1 MKVLVV
7 HGPNLNLLGR
17 REPDTYGEQML
28 AQIDEMIASYAS
40 EADIEVK
47 CMQSNIEGEL
57 VDAIQQAAQ
66 WADAIIINPAAY
78 THTSVALRDVLAA
91 VDIPAVEVHLSNMP
105 PGISLRG
112 NPVSSY
118 VRRRE
123 ELSESIQQNELD
135 LFIVS
140 SRPNLRYLM
149 GFSGEGIGLV
159 SPSEAVL
166 ITDRRYEVEAG
177 EEAPDC
183 QVIFAERGYLQELA
197 SYLAK
202 LEQPRAGF
210 ESQHLSYANYRK
222 LVELADGAEL
232 VPVEGVVER
241 QRAIK
246 DDTEIA
252 AIRWAAQV
260 VSEAVPRVIAELT
273 LEITERQL
281 SLRLREAILQAGGDD
296 VSFEPIVAF
305 GENSARAHAVPT
317 ERRLA
322 QGDIVLIDAGAQV
335 DGYCSDMT
343 RTVVFGELTNK
354 FIEIYQTVRRAQQA
368 AMAAIIPG
376 AQAAEVDAQAREVI
390 DSSPYEGSFGHSLG
404 HGVGLEVHE
413 DPRLGKNSKD
423 VLKAGQVVTAE
434 PGIYLPGWGGVRLE
448 ELVLVT
454 QQGAEPLTQASYWE
468 W

>member
-1 MKVLVV
+1 
-7 HGPNLNLLGR
+7 
-17 REPDTYGEQML
+17 
-28 AQIDEMIASYAS
+28 
-40 EADIEVK
+40 
-47 CMQSNIEGEL
+47 
-57 VDAIQQAAQ
+57 
-66 WADAIIINPAAY
+66 
-78 THTSVALRDVLAA
+78 
-91 VDIPAVEVHLSNMP
+91 
-105 PGISLRG
+105 
-112 NPVSSY
+112 VSSY
-118 VRRRE
+118 ARRRH
-123 ELSESIQQNELD
+123 ELSKRLEQDELD

-140 SRPNLRYLM
+140 SRPNLRYLT

-177 EEAPDC
+177 EEARDC
-183 QVIFAERGYLQELA
+183 QIIFAEQGYLQQLG
-197 SYLAK
+197 SYLAE

-232 VPVEGVVER
+232 VSVEGVVEG

-246 DDTEIA
+246 DDAEIA
-252 AIRWAAQV
+252 AIRRAAQV
-260 VSEAVPRVIAELT
+260 ISEAVPRVVAELIIG
-273 LEITERQL
+273 ITEREL

-296 VSFEPIVAF
+296 VSFEPVVAF

-317 ERRLA
+317 DRKLS

-343 RTVVFGELTNK
+343 RTVVFGDPTNK
-354 FIEIYQTVRRAQQA
+354 FIEVYQTVRRAQQA
-368 AMAAIIPG
+368 AMAAIVPG
-376 AQAAEVDAQAREVI
+376 AVAAEVDAQAREVI

-413 DPRLGKNSKD
+413 EPRLGKNSED
-423 VLKAGQVVTAE
+423 VLKVGQVVTDE

-454 QQGAEPLTQASYWE
+454 QQGAEPLTRAAYLE

>member
-1 MKVLVV
+1 MS
-7 HGPNLNLLGR
+7 
-17 REPDTYGEQML
+17 
-28 AQIDEMIASYAS
+28 SYA
-40 EADIEVK
+40 
-47 CMQSNIEGEL
+47 
-57 VDAIQQAAQ
+57 
-66 WADAIIINPAAY
+66 
-78 THTSVALRDVLAA
+78 
-91 VDIPAVEVHLSNMP
+91 
-105 PGISLRG
+105 
-112 NPVSSY
+112 
-118 VRRRE
+118 RRRH
-123 ELSESIQQNELD
+123 ELSKRLEQDELD

-140 SRPNLRYLM
+140 SRPNLRYLT

-177 EEAPDC
+177 EEARDC
-183 QVIFAERGYLQELA
+183 QIIFAEQGYLQQLG
-197 SYLAK
+197 SYLAE

-232 VPVEGVVER
+232 VSVEGVVEG

-246 DDTEIA
+246 DDAEIA
-252 AIRWAAQV
+252 AIRRAAQV
-260 VSEAVPRVIAELT
+260 ISEAVPRVVAELIIG
-273 LEITERQL
+273 ITEREL

-296 VSFEPIVAF
+296 VSFEPVVAF

-317 ERRLA
+317 DRKLS

-343 RTVVFGELTNK
+343 RTVVFGDPTNK
-354 FIEIYQTVRRAQQA
+354 FIEVYQTVRRAQQA
-368 AMAAIIPG
+368 AMAAIVPG
-376 AQAAEVDAQAREVI
+376 AVAAEVDAQAREVI

-413 DPRLGKNSKD
+413 EPRLGKNSED
-423 VLKAGQVVTAE
+423 VLKVGQVVTDE

-454 QQGAEPLTQASYWE
+454 QQGAEPLTRAAYLE

>member
-1 MKVLVV
+1 
-7 HGPNLNLLGR
+7 
-17 REPDTYGEQML
+17 
-28 AQIDEMIASYAS
+28 
-40 EADIEVK
+40 
-47 CMQSNIEGEL
+47 
-57 VDAIQQAAQ
+57 
-66 WADAIIINPAAY
+66 
-78 THTSVALRDVLAA
+78 
-91 VDIPAVEVHLSNMP
+91 
-105 PGISLRG
+105 
-112 NPVSSY
+112 VSSY
-118 VRRRE
+118 ARRRH
-123 ELSESIQQNELD
+123 ELSKRLEQDELD

-140 SRPNLRYLM
+140 SRPNLRYLT

-177 EEAPDC
+177 EEARDC
-183 QVIFAERGYLQELA
+183 QIIFAEQGYLQQLG
-197 SYLAK
+197 SYLAE

-232 VPVEGVVER
+232 VSVEGVVEG

-252 AIRWAAQV
+252 AIRRAAQV
-260 VSEAVPRVIAELT
+260 ISEAVPRVVAELIIG
-273 LEITERQL
+273 ITEREL

-296 VSFEPIVAF
+296 VSFEPVVAF

-317 ERRLA
+317 DRKLS

-343 RTVVFGELTNK
+343 RTVVFGDPTNK
-354 FIEIYQTVRRAQQA
+354 FIEVYQTVRRAQQA
-368 AMAAIIPG
+368 AMAAIVPG
-376 AQAAEVDAQAREVI
+376 AVAAEVDAQAREVI

-413 DPRLGKNSKD
+413 EPRLGKNSED
-423 VLKAGQVVTAE
+423 VLKVGQVVTDE

-454 QQGAEPLTQASYWE
+454 QQGAEPLTRAAYLE

>member
-1 MKVLVV
+1 MFW
-7 HGPNLNLLGR
+7 HCR
-17 REPDTYGEQML
+17 
-28 AQIDEMIASYAS
+28 
-40 EADIEVK
+40 
-47 CMQSNIEGEL
+47 
-57 VDAIQQAAQ
+57 
-66 WADAIIINPAAY
+66 
-78 THTSVALRDVLAA
+78 
-91 VDIPAVEVHLSNMP
+91 P

-123 ELSESIQQNELD
+123 ELSESIQQDELD
-135 LFIVS
+135 VLIVS
-140 SRPNLRYLM
+140 SRPNIRYLT
-149 GFSGEGIGLV
+149 GFTGEGLGV
-159 SPSEAVL
+159 VGPSWAVL

-197 SYLAK
+197 SYFAK

-281 SLRLREAILQAGGDD
+281 SLRLREVILQAGGDD

>member
-1 MKVLVV
+1 
-7 HGPNLNLLGR
+7 
-17 REPDTYGEQML
+17 
-28 AQIDEMIASYAS
+28 
-40 EADIEVK
+40 
-47 CMQSNIEGEL
+47 
-57 VDAIQQAAQ
+57 
-66 WADAIIINPAAY
+66 
-78 THTSVALRDVLAA
+78 
-91 VDIPAVEVHLSNMP
+91 
-105 PGISLRG
+105 
-112 NPVSSY
+112 
-118 VRRRE
+118 
-123 ELSESIQQNELD
+123 
-135 LFIVS
+135 
-140 SRPNLRYLM
+140 
-149 GFSGEGIGLV
+149 
-159 SPSEAVL
+159 
-166 ITDRRYEVEAG
+166 
-177 EEAPDC
+177 
-183 QVIFAERGYLQELA
+183 
-197 SYLAK
+197 
-202 LEQPRAGF
+202 
-210 ESQHLSYANYRK
+210 
-222 LVELADGAEL
+222 
-232 VPVEGVVER
+232 
-241 QRAIK
+241 
-246 DDTEIA
+246 
-252 AIRWAAQV
+252 V

>member
-1 MKVLVV
+1 
-7 HGPNLNLLGR
+7 
-17 REPDTYGEQML
+17 
-28 AQIDEMIASYAS
+28 
-40 EADIEVK
+40 
-47 CMQSNIEGEL
+47 
-57 VDAIQQAAQ
+57 
-66 WADAIIINPAAY
+66 
-78 THTSVALRDVLAA
+78 
-91 VDIPAVEVHLSNMP
+91 
-105 PGISLRG
+105 
-112 NPVSSY
+112 VSSY
-118 VRRRE
+118 ARRRH
-123 ELSESIQQNELD
+123 ELSKRLEQDELD

-140 SRPNLRYLM
+140 SRPNLRYLT

-177 EEAPDC
+177 EEARDC
-183 QVIFAERGYLQELA
+183 QIIFAEQGYLQQLG
-197 SYLAK
+197 SYLAE

-232 VPVEGVVER
+232 VSVEGVVEG

-246 DDTEIA
+246 DDAEIA
-252 AIRWAAQV
+252 AIRRAAQV
-260 VSEAVPRVIAELT
+260 ISEAVPRVVAELIIG
-273 LEITERQL
+273 ITEREL
-281 SLRLREAILQAGGDD
+281 SLRLREAILQAGGND
-296 VSFEPIVAF
+296 VGFEPVVAF

-317 ERRLA
+317 DRKLS

-343 RTVVFGELTNK
+343 RTVVFGDPTNK
-354 FIEIYQTVRRAQQA
+354 FIEVYQTVRRAQQA
-368 AMAAIIPG
+368 AMAAIVPG
-376 AQAAEVDAQAREVI
+376 AVAAEVDAQAREVI

-413 DPRLGKNSKD
+413 EPRLGKNSED
-423 VLKAGQVVTAE
+423 VLKVGQVVTDE

-454 QQGAEPLTQASYWE
+454 QQGAEPLTRAAYLE